1 MLTKKYCMMKWN
13 VIFQKMLF
21 ILALSLLPQMVPA
34 QDAKVL
40 TDQILMDRLETE
52 MIYQLDVPAD
62 KIDVEVNDG
71 VAILNGKVPHI
82 LAKDKAKKVAM
93 ATKGIQAVVDRIT
106 VEPVDISQEQLKRK
120 VRTALINDPVAESGE
135 LDFTIN
141 NGMVTLA
148 GLVESWQE
156 KFLIGRV
163 VKGVLGVTRVVNN
176 LEVDYERFRP
186 DAEIQAEVEAAI
198 QNDVR
203 LRTSTILVDVDESI
217 VTMSG
222 TVGTLAE
229 KEIATHFGWT
239 AGVSEV
245 IADEIEIKKWAENES
260 MRANHDVQKSDT
272 EIEKAVE
279 LAFTYDPRVIS
290 HNPEVSVKDGVV
302 TLRGKVNNVF
312 AKLAAADNARN
323 VAGVI
328 YVNNHLKVRP
338 NVILTD
344 ANLKTR
350 LDNLYTED
358 PILQNL
364 NISPEVQNGT
374 VYLTGD
380 VYTFDEKSRAE
391 RITGKIEGVEDVRN
405 FLEVRDV
412 FGVEQYYPY
421 SLNHYPSPFI
431 DPRVNVMKDMTD
443 EQLAA
448 SIQEEWWWSPTVNS
462 GEITVEVE
470 DGTAYLS
477 GIVSSWYERRT
488 AILDAYKGGAEKV
501 VDRLIIDPE
510 VN

>member
-1 MLTKKYCMMKWN
+1 MKWN
-13 VIFQKMLF
+13 EIIQNTLL
-21 ILALSLLPQMVPA
+21 ILAMIGLPYMMFGQEE
-34 QDAKVL
+34 KVL
-40 TDQILMDRLETE
+40 TDQMLMDRLETE
-52 MIYQLDVPAD
+52 MIYQVDVPAG
-62 KIDVEVNDG
+62 KIDVTVNDG
-71 VAILNGKVPHI
+71 IATLEGKVPHI
-82 LAKDKAKKVAM
+82 LAKDRAAKVAM
-93 ATKGIQAVVDRIT
+93 ATKGIQAVVDRIQ
-106 VEPVDISQEQLKRK
+106 VEPVDISEEQLKSQ
-120 VRTALINDPVAESGE
+120 VETALINDPVAEADE

-141 NGMVTLA
+141 NGMVTLT
-148 GLVESWQE
+148 GQVESWQE
-156 KFLIGRV
+156 KFLVGRV
-163 VKGVLGVTRVVNN
+163 AKGVLGVTQVVNN

-186 DAEIQAEVEAAI
+186 DAEIQAEIEAAI

-203 LRTSTILVDVDESI
+203 LRTSTILVDVDGAI
-217 VTMSG
+217 VKMSG

-229 KEIATHFGWT
+229 KQIATNYGWT
-239 AGVSEV
+239 ASVNEV
-245 IADEIEIKKWAENES
+245 IADEIEVKEWAENES
-260 MRANHDVQKSDT
+260 IRSNEYAQKSDS
-272 EIEKAVE
+272 EIKDAVK

-323 VAGVI
+323 VVGVI
-328 YVNNHLKVRP
+328 YVNNLLKVRP

-358 PILQNL
+358 PVLQNL
-364 NISPEVQNGT
+364 NISPEIQNGT

-380 VYTFDEKSRAE
+380 VYTYDEKSRAE
-391 RITGKIEGVEDVRN
+391 RITSKIEGVEEVRN
-405 FLEVRDV
+405 YLEVRDV

-421 SLNHYPSPFI
+421 SLNYYPSPFI

-443 EQLAA
+443 EQIAA

-462 GEITVEVE
+462 GEIEVEVE
-470 DGTAYLS
+470 DGTAYLT

-510 VN
+510 IN